1 MNRTIRILYYFPEKE
16 INMHQWQRIHFF
28 DELAR
33 NNIYIEVFNPLHYP
47 NIDEAQLELVK
58 YAKQNIHRFDL
69 FFTGIGDNLLSP
81 AIVSEIKNAGLPT
94 LLICFDN
101 LHAPFMHRKLAPA
114 FDLVWLTS
122 FETQYLFNQWGANS
136 IFLPYAANP
145 YFFTPANFPEV
156 KTVGFIGTPYGGRI
170 NKIKFLSENNIQVS
184 VYSDFN
190 RQPSKTPLKGPRKKK
205 EIVSDIFNLLGF
217 SVGREILLS
226 ELKLKCQLKN
236 KMSVLSPSKNIA
248 IFSSLSFDEMSQ
260 LHEAFAM
267 SLSVTDIRNT
277 YLLRKPIYKLHLRT
291 FEIPMSGGLQIT
303 NYTDEIA
310 SYFEDG
316 KEIILY
322 KSDEELIAKA
332 KFYLHDSQMNT
343 RKKMKMAARKRAESE
358 HTWINR
364 FSTVFK
370 QLGLH

>member
-1 MNRTIRILYYFPEKE
+1 MSKAIRILYYFPEKE

-47 NIDEAQLELVK
+47 NIDEAQHELVK
-58 YAKQNIHRFDL
+58 YAKQNIHKFDL

-81 AIVSEIKNAGLPT
+81 AIVSEIKNTGLPT
-94 LLICFDN
+94 LLICCDN

-145 YFFTPANFPEV
+145 YFFTPANSPEV

-170 NKIKFLSENNIQVS
+170 NKIKFLSENNIHVS
-184 VYSDFN
+184 VYSDSFRKSDQIQTMTN
-190 RQPSKTPLKGPRKKK
+190 RTKK
-205 EIVSDIFNLLGF
+205 EIIKDISHYSTFQI
-217 SVGREILLS
+217 GRKILLS
-226 ELKLKCQLKN
+226 ELKLKCQSKKQKN
-236 KMSVLSPSKNIA
+236 CLSPLTNITLLP
-248 IFSSLSFDEMSQ
+248 SLSFAEMNQ
-260 LHEAFAM
+260 HYGAFAL
-267 SLSVTDIRNT
+267 SLSITDIRNT
-277 YLLRKPIYKLHLRT
+277 YLLKNPVFKMHLRT